1 MKQTLTIA
9 LLFFVW
15 QAGFC
20 QVKKQ
25 AVSKDSVK
33 VPCSY
38 TYDSGCTYGK
48 VYDKNG
54 KALTYLYE
62 PFKT

>member
-25 AVSKDSVK
+25 VVSKDSVK
-33 VPCSY
+33 VLHTTP
-38 TYDSGCTYGK
+38 TIILIVALGK
-48 VYDKNG
+48 GLIISKV
-54 KALTYLYE
+54 
-62 PFKT
+62 

>member
-25 AVSKDSVK
+25 AVCKDSLK
-33 VPCSY
+33 VPYSY
-38 TYDSGCTYGK
+38 AYDSPHCSIGQK
-48 VYDKNG
+48 VNYQQGIK
-54 KALTYLYE
+54 
-62 PFKT
+62 